1 MVVTSQPSIAS
12 RTQRELLALVSKN
25 LARTTPTLPLAG
37 GFVAYFGWMAGEYS
51 AALTV
56 AALAIALAVWRLVI
70 SRDAQRRI
78 ASEGDVGLR
87 FLSRSIEANALV
99 TGLMWTIATVAIYP
113 QLQGTEATSYVVLVL
128 GSVGIAAFFM
138 PLMGRSFTILTAA
151 QMCPLIGVSLWA
163 SGAQSLPIAVL
174 GAIFWYAMHAGTRAF
189 VAHVIR
195 SIERGLE
202 LEAANFALRE
212 ATTTANA
219 AAEAKGVFLANM
231 SHEIRTPLAAVI
243 GFSEELLDVDQTMED
258 RIQAVRTIN
267 TAGKHLLNVIN
278 SLLDMSKIEASQ
290 LQLEC
295 VAVPLLPLIDEVV
308 SLAYMQAAAKGLTFR
323 AESVFPI
330 PRTVHTDPLRLRQIL
345 LNLATNA
352 IKFTANGSITVRTS
366 YEAQSGQLVIA
377 VTDTGIGITPE
388 QMGRLFRPFGQA
400 DSSTSR
406 RYGGSGLGLVI
417 SRKLAQAMGGS
428 LEVSSTPGTGSC
440 FTLTLPAGQV
450 GEMLDAAP
458 PEAPATAHFHGVD
471 RRESLNGTVLL
482 AEDNADNQRL
492 ITLYLKRLGAAV
504 DVVDNGE
511 LAVQAALAR
520 HHDLVLMDMQMPV
533 MDGMTAVR
541 KLRAQGYPVPIV
553 ALTANATREDMQFC
567 IDAGCND
574 FATKPI
580 ARATFERIVRQFLA
594 AESVGGEFLPSG
606 TMIFNSDADSDDE
619 SDPARDAQRRQLVR
633 LIADLQG
640 KLEGVSSLAELPAI
654 KQMARGLRA
663 MAEEQRC
670 PPAAKLGGQIEFAAT
685 SEDLKTL
692 GRLATR
698 LDILA
703 ERIGLEVPGLSPATP
718 QIEPDDSAI
727 VSELLAESPDMADLV
742 DYFLAKIPDYLERM
756 RGAVGGMDYARIG
769 QCAHDLKSVGGGYGY
784 PLLLDLAKAME
795 GAAKAQDDVK
805 VGELLARF
813 ESLMQRIQKGT
824 ATQPDKEPLLESVD

>member
-1 MVVTSQPSIAS
+1 
-12 RTQRELLALVSKN
+12 
-25 LARTTPTLPLAG
+25 
-37 GFVAYFGWMAGEYS
+37 
-51 AALTV
+51 
-56 AALAIALAVWRLVI
+56 
-70 SRDAQRRI
+70 
-78 ASEGDVGLR
+78 
-87 FLSRSIEANALV
+87 
-99 TGLMWTIATVAIYP
+99 
-113 QLQGTEATSYVVLVL
+113 
-128 GSVGIAAFFM
+128 
-138 PLMGRSFTILTAA
+138 
-151 QMCPLIGVSLWA
+151 
-163 SGAQSLPIAVL
+163 
-174 GAIFWYAMHAGTRAF
+174 
-189 VAHVIR
+189 
-195 SIERGLE
+195 
-202 LEAANFALRE
+202 
-212 ATTTANA
+212 
-219 AAEAKGVFLANM
+219 
-231 SHEIRTPLAAVI
+231 
-243 GFSEELLDVDQTMED
+243 
-258 RIQAVRTIN
+258 
-267 TAGKHLLNVIN
+267 
-278 SLLDMSKIEASQ
+278 
-290 LQLEC
+290 
-295 VAVPLLPLIDEVV
+295 
-308 SLAYMQAAAKGLTFR
+308 
-323 AESVFPI
+323 
-330 PRTVHTDPLRLRQIL
+330 
-345 LNLATNA
+345 
-352 IKFTANGSITVRTS
+352 
-366 YEAQSGQLVIA
+366 
-377 VTDTGIGITPE
+377 
-388 QMGRLFRPFGQA
+388 
-400 DSSTSR
+400 
-406 RYGGSGLGLVI
+406 
-417 SRKLAQAMGGS
+417 
-428 LEVSSTPGTGSC
+428 
-440 FTLTLPAGQV
+440 
-450 GEMLDAAP
+450 
-458 PEAPATAHFHGVD
+458 
-471 RRESLNGTVLL
+471 
-482 AEDNADNQRL
+482 
-492 ITLYLKRLGAAV
+492 
-504 DVVDNGE
+504 
-511 LAVQAALAR
+511 
-520 HHDLVLMDMQMPV
+520 
-533 MDGMTAVR
+533 
-541 KLRAQGYPVPIV
+541 
-553 ALTANATREDMQFC
+553 MQFC

-718 QIEPDDSAI
+718 QNEADDSAI